1 MHTHKSGDSRGDQ
14 EAEELRALPEP
25 DFRGSWMH
33 RMGQSPTPAVK
44 ATMVRQET
52 KKKKK
57 NRRNN
62 LNYVCFVSV
71 IP

>member
-1 MHTHKSGDSRGDQ
+1 MHIHISGESRGDQ
-14 EAEELRALPEP
+14 EAEELRALSEK
-25 DFRGSWMH
+25 DFRGSWRH

-44 ATMVRQET
+44 ATMIAQEI
-52 KKKKK
+52 KK